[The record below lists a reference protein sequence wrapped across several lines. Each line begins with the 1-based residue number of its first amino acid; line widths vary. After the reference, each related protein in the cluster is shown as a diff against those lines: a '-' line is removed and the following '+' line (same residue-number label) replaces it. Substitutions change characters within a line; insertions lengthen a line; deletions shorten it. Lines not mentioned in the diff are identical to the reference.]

1 MSGGQYERSVNVP
14 FAMGGT
20 TEDNTLLVLVVTAVT
35 GRFICLFM
43 FFLYYFG

>member
-20 TEDNTLLVLVVTAVT
+20 TEDKSLLVLVVTAVA
-35 GRFICLFM
+35 GRFICLFVY
-43 FFLYYFG
+43 FFLDYF